1 MKKILIVAFL
11 TLLILTGCGNL
22 NDKTI
27 KDNFIKD
34 INNLSNYHLE
44 GDLELSNNDDVY
56 KYEVKVSYK
65 NKDYYKVELNNKANN
80 YKQIILRND
89 EGIYVYTPSLNK
101 SFKFQSE
108 WPYNNSQ
115 VYILKSL
122 AEDLSNDNEYEFKQE
137 NDNYIFTTKVNY
149 PNNPKLIKQ
158 NIILD
163 KNYQLKEVEVLD
175 KDNISLIKFMVTN
188 YDNKPTFNNDY
199 FELKEE
205 KINIEKE
212 DQKENEK
219 ENKTLN
225 DENINKQENE
235 VLNEEDTKETA
246 NLDDSL
252 FPMYLPNNTA
262 LTNKETIATEDG
274 ERIIMTFS
282 GDKPF
287 ILVEETASVSDEL
300 TIIPTYGEPYL
311 LIDTVGSL
319 TDISYTWTSNNVEYY
334 IVSDVLEQNEL
345 LEVAK
350 SIGVVATINEK

>member
-1 MKKILIVAFL
+1 MKKILIVTFL

-44 GDLELSNNDDVY
+44 GNLELSNNDDVY
-56 KYEVKVSYK
+56 KYDVKVSYK
-65 NKDYYKVELNNKANN
+65 NKDYYKVELNNKGNN

-122 AEDLSNDNEYEFKQE
+122 AEDLSKDNQYEFKQE
-137 NDNYIFTTKVNY
+137 NDDYIFTTKVNY

-158 NIILD
+158 NIVLD
-163 KNYQLKEVEVLD
+163 KNYKLKEVEVLD
-175 KDNISLIKFMVTN
+175 KDNIALIKFTVTS
-188 YDNKPTFNNDY
+188 YDSKPTFNNDY

-205 KINIEKE
+205 KINT
-212 DQKENEK
+212 DNSTNEK
-219 ENKTLN
+219 E
-225 DENINKQENE
+225 EKQENK
-235 VLNEEDTKETA
+235 VLNEENETLNEEQTKETTS
-246 NLDDSL
+246 LDDTL

-262 LTNKETIATEDG
+262 LTNKETVATEDG

-287 ILVEETASVSDEL
+287 ILVEETATVSSEL

-350 SIGVVATINEK
+350 SIGVVATISEK